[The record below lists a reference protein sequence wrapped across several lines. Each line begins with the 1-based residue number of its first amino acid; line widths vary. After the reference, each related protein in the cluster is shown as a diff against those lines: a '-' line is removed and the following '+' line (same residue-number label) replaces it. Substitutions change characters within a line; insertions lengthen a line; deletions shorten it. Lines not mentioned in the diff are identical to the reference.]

1 MIFEAKEQNGLIRV
15 EYMRKHPK
23 VSKFMYEAFYA
34 TPEELKPD
42 INKFK
47 AYINNKH
54 GSEKEDKDNKMKQ
67 MFDQLPI
74 REGVDKEQAYE
85 LINIVSEHFRKQLA
99 TDLAD
104 ESKLSDDQYWKSFF
118 DKKNDFLNIGT
129 VWN

>member
-1 MIFEAKEQNGLIRV
+1 
-15 EYMRKHPK
+15 
-23 VSKFMYEAFYA
+23 
-34 TPEELKPD
+34 
-42 INKFK
+42 
-47 AYINNKH
+47 
-54 GSEKEDKDNKMKQ
+54 

-118 DKKNDFLNIGT
+118 DIKK
-129 VWN
+129 